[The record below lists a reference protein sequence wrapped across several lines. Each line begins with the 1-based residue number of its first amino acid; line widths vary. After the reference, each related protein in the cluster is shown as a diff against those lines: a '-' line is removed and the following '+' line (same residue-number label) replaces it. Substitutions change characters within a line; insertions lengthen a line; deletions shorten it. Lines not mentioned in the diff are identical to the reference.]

1 MDSKFQDFVDI
12 LKVLLPIYKNDQSK
26 GYIKEIIVRTLRMVE
41 SILPM
46 DVSKNAQEVAD
57 SMGIGPLY
65 QYGWLKQNKKNGMK
79 DYDRSIFHWE
89 HYVPIQQQLN
99 ELLELNEIND
109 DAIYQIIKKGKIC
122 WILKKENEVLD
133 KIARSNRPNS
143 EETYRQAGIELLGEK
158 PSFNNRS

>member
-1 MDSKFQDFVDI
+1 MDHNFQDFVDI
-12 LKVLLPIYKNDQSK
+12 LKVLLPIYKNDQNK

-46 DVSKNAQEVAD
+46 DVSKKAQEIAD
-57 SMGIGPLY
+57 SMGIGSLY

-109 DAIYQIIKKGKIC
+109 DTIYKVIRKGKIC

-133 KIARSNRPNS
+133 KIAKSNRPNP
-143 EETYRQAGIELLGEK
+143 EEAYQKAGIILLGETHM
-158 PSFNNRS
+158 NREN